1 MMSVVYS
8 LFHPLG
14 LIAPNVMKAKLL
26 LQELC
31 RKKQGWDDDINEHEK
46 QQWLRWLE
54 DLPRLEVDVNESIY
68 CCFVLGKARLTPIQ
82 EIAIPKLEL
91 SGAVISVHLRQTI
104 KE

>member
-14 LIAPNVMKAKLL
+14 LIAHYVMKAKLL

-31 RKKQGWDDDINEHEK
+31 RKKQGWDDDINQHEK

-54 DLPRLEVDVNESIY
+54 DLPRLEEVTTER
-68 CCFVLGKARLTPIQ
+68 CFKPKNLAKSKLCSCLSFPMAR
-82 EIAIPKLEL
+82 
-91 SGAVISVHLRQTI
+91 V
-104 KE
+104 